1 MQHNRIV
8 QSITAVA
15 ILSLIAGFAQAWP
28 GAQASDPGVRHTA
41 SDNGPPK
48 PLSGLGP
55 DEMDFF
61 MDGLARFSF
70 TELVSGGSA
79 AQGTGNGLGPRFNSD
94 QCSSCHLQPSIGGS
108 SPPRNPLIA
117 VASAGGRHQ

>member
-28 GAQASDPGVRHTA
+28 SAQASDPGVRHTA

-94 QCSSCHLQPSIGGS
+94 QCSSCHLLPTHRRQQPAAQPIDRRGQ
-108 SPPRNPLIA
+108 RR
-117 VASAGGRHQ
+117 GRHQ